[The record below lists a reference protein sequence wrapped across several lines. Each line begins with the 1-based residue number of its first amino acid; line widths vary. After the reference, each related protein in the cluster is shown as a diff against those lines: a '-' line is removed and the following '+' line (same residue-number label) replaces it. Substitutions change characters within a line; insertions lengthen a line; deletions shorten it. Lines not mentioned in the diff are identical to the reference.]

1 MRCVDASKSGWYPAH
16 HRRGSL
22 RKEQASAKGAKADN
36 EGNKDIPSLL
46 SDETV
51 SCTAQADFQDVR
63 CVDASKSG
71 WYPAHHRRVSLRK
84 EQASAKGAKAD
95 NEGNKDIP
103 SLLVDETVS
112 CTAQTDFQDVRC
124 IDASKSDRYPAH
136 HRRVSLR
143 KEEASAK
150 GAQADDEGNKD
161 TSGFQFKVFS
171 LCYITSFDE
180 VSFLSYVLLSESNI
194 CADNKRNR
202 NTSNFQVKVFPLC
215 YITTFAGVTTLSSA

>member
-1 MRCVDASKSGWYPAH
+1 MASCMPLIAPVSKCGALTLRSCYKAFCPAL
-16 HRRGSL
+16 G
-22 RKEQASAKGAKADN
+22 KG
-36 EGNKDIPSLL
+36 
-46 SDETV
+46 
-51 SCTAQADFQDVR
+51 DFADVR
-63 CVDASKSG
+63 CVDASRSG

-95 NEGNKDIP
+95 NEGKKDVP
-103 SLLVDETVS
+103 SLLFDETAS
-112 CTAQTDFQDVRC
+112 CTVQTDFQDVRC
-124 IDASKSDRYPAH
+124 VDASKSDWYPAH

-180 VSFLSYVLLSESNI
+180 VSFLSCFLLSDSNV

-202 NTSNFQVKVFPLC
+202 NTSNLQLKVFPPC
-215 YITTFAGVTTLSSA
+215 YITSFDEATTLSSA